1 VSDLELM
8 LRQLRFTNKAF
19 WRNPA
24 AAFFTFAFP
33 LIFLVIF
40 TAVIGGG
47 QSRVQ
52 GVSVDEH
59 RYFLVAMMSFA
70 VITACFTNLA
80 MAVTAQREQ
89 GILKRIRGT
98 PMPASAYL
106 ASRVVF
112 STLVALLLIVI
123 AGAFGFAVYGT
134 TPPAG
139 AGLGEFVAT
148 IVVGATAF
156 SALALAIT
164 AAVPNED
171 AAPAVV
177 NGLVFPLLFLSG
189 IFFPI
194 TDEAP
199 AWISAVGGIFPFKH
213 FADAMR
219 AAFFGA
225 PFRFNWV
232 DVAVVAAWGIAGLLV
247 AVRFFSWEPR
257 R

>member
-1 VSDLELM
+1 MM
-8 LRQLRFTNKAF
+8 LRQVRYTNKSF

-24 AAFFTFAFP
+24 AAFFTFVFP
-33 LIFLVIF
+33 LMLLVIF
-40 TAVIGGG
+40 TAVLGGG
-47 QSRVQ
+47 QSQVE
-52 GVSVDEH
+52 GVSFDEH

-80 MAVTAQREQ
+80 MAVTSQREQ
-89 GILKRIRGT
+89 GILKRVRGT
-98 PMPASAYL
+98 PLPASVYL
-106 ASRVVF
+106 ASRIVF
-112 STLVALLLIVI
+112 STLVALLLIAI

-139 AGLGEFVAT
+139 VELGEFVAT
-148 IVVGATAF
+148 IVVGAAAF

-164 AAVPNED
+164 AVVPNED

-194 TDEAP
+194 TDDAP
-199 AWISAVGGIFPFKH
+199 AWIPAVGGIFPFKH

-225 PFRFNWV
+225 PFRFDWA
-232 DVAVVAAWGIAGLLV
+232 DVVVVAAWGIAGLLL